1 MDCSY
6 MYSKHLTKKPKKPW
20 VFLVFCLSSSKTS
33 FKKPKNPRFFLVFK
47 NLNQKKTKKTQGK
60 PKKNIFWPE
69 TKTSPKSFG
78 FLVFSRF
85 RKNPFLLKEKSSGP
99 PNKTKK
105 TQGKQK
111 KKHLSTWNQNFS
123 INFWFFGYGF
133 LVFSK
138 IRHILANSASFSK
151 TLLFQL
157 FLFDLALPF
166 QMFRFKHQTILNFDP
181 SLNQT
186 PLLWFAIS
194 VLPL

>member
-1 MDCSY
+1 MVFFLFSF
-6 MYSKHLTKKPKKPW
+6 SFFGFFWFLRILKTKK
-20 VFLVFCLSSSKTS
+20 
-33 FKKPKNPRFFLVFK
+33 N
-47 NLNQKKTKKTQGK
+47 KKTQGK
-60 PKKNIFWPE
+60 PKKTIFWPE

-78 FLVFSRF
+78 FLVFWFSRGF
-85 RKNPFLLKEKSSGP
+85 VKILFCWKRRVLAHQTKP
-99 PNKTKK
+99 KK
-105 TQGKQK
+105 TRKTK

-123 INFWFFGYGF
+123 IKFWFFGYGF

-194 VLPL
+194 ILPL